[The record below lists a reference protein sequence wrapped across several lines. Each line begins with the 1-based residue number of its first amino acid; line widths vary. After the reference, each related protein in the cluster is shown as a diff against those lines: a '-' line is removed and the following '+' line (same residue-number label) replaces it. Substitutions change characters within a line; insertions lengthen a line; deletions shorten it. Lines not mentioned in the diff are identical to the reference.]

1 MQTWEGPLNY
11 TSPVVASKSSK
22 VIFNPSGHRLKLN
35 SKPSERERER
45 EGLQVLVFIFR
56 TLVIQTFT
64 FNLGQGTGEESYGS
78 KLFSEREYVAIQR
91 IFWQPHLFVL
101 CLIWWSPFPLVPIC
115 SSLVLPESHAALVT
129 SNWEPRRKEGL
140 VSWSTYL
147 AASVGPVGIFLFLE

>member
-1 MQTWEGPLNY
+1 M
-11 TSPVVASKSSK
+11 
-22 VIFNPSGHRLKLN
+22 
-35 SKPSERERER
+35 RERER

-129 SNWEPRRKEGL
+129 SNWEPWRNLKRGVGELEHISG
-140 VSWSTYL
+140 
-147 AASVGPVGIFLFLE
+147 ASVWPAGIFSFSFFYKNKLFVSATCDNDITSRTKDSHHDIHKSYQ